1 MTPVILTVVT
11 IATLALWARR
21 GERLDRTAS
30 GPAYRSL
37 EKVTLTAL
45 TLSLC
50 LAALATLATTQF
62 SGLQL
67 GPVVGGVLTTPVLVH
82 AAFDPSRRG
91 FWHHRRVRPFA
102 ALGWITLGVTLGHLL
117 PDAGY
122 AAPMMAALVFHRHL
136 NATQALAAEAH
147 EELAII
153 RQRLVTAATTV
164 VNARLR
170 AAPAPTSSAVTR
182 SSDDKLPKAG

>member
-1 MTPVILTVVT
+1 MAPVVLTIVT
-11 IATLALWARR
+11 IATLSLWARR
-21 GERLDRTAS
+21 GERLGRTNS
-30 GPAYRSL
+30 GPAYRAL

-45 TLSLC
+45 ALSLC
-50 LAALATLATTQF
+50 LAALAALATAQF
-62 SGLQL
+62 PNLQL
-67 GPVVGGVLTTPVLVH
+67 GPVVGGVLTTPVLLH
-82 AAFDPSRRG
+82 AALDPSRRG

-102 ALGWITLGVTLGHLL
+102 AMGAIALGVTLGHLL

-122 AAPMMAALVFHRHL
+122 AAPVMAAVVFHRHL
-136 NATQALAAEAH
+136 NATRALAAEAH

-153 RQRLVTAATTV
+153 RQRLVSAATTV